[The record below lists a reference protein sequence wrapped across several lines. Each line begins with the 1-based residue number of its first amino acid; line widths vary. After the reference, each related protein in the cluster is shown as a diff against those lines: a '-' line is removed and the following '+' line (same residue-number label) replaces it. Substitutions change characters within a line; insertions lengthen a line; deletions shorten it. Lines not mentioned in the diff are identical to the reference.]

1 MPQSFGV
8 PWRLGCQGGTFL
20 PPLRQPGPAESIAQA
35 IGRVAGWATDQR
47 RFQGRGN
54 TAQSLWSLSNSSR
67 LGCGANRD
75 LRHRS
80 PHHGKCRS
88 PLFQLPAVSCSLE
101 AHGPPDCHQKVTSSL
116 TLRPSAS
123 RTPPTRLLIP
133 WALCPPTAR
142 EKA

>member
-1 MPQSFGV
+1 MTLNKHHEGPGTL
-8 PWRLGCQGGTFL
+8 WGEARQGGRSVPDLTRL
-20 PPLRQPGPAESIAQA
+20 ADRSEKVPGPWEHCTVS
-35 IGRVAGWATDQR
+35 R
-47 RFQGRGN
+47 
-54 TAQSLWSLSNSSR
+54 WSLSNSSR
-67 LGCGANRD
+67 LGCGANGD

-80 PHHGKCRS
+80 PHHGKCHS

-101 AHGPPDCHQKVTSSL
+101 ADGPPDCHQKVTSSL